1 MVNDFADPSEEV
13 LFSSS
18 ELAADGNHARVEQAD
33 CVSDGETQ
41 DAPGAAQ

>member
-1 MVNDFADPSEEV
+1 MLNDFADPSGEV
-13 LFSSS
+13 LFGSS
-18 ELAADGNHARVEQAD
+18 ELAAYGNDARVEQAD

>member
-1 MVNDFADPSEEV
+1 MLNDFADPSGEV
-13 LFSSS
+13 LFGSS
-18 ELAADGNHARVEQAD
+18 ELAADGNDARVEQAD